1 MITLREIWKTY
12 HTGDHPVPALH
23 GVSLSIQSGEFVAIT
38 GPSGSGK
45 STLMNIIGLLEGFD
59 SGRYL
64 LAGVDVG
71 GLTDDEAA
79 ALRNRHIGF
88 VFQSFNLIPRLTAI
102 RNVELPL
109 MYAGMSLGQRREL
122 AAEALARVGLGH
134 RIDHTPAQLSGG
146 QQQRVAIARALVNSP
161 NIIIAD
167 EPTGALDSATSEEVM
182 SIFHQLHQAGATIL
196 VVTHDDEVA
205 AHARRVLHMRDG
217 EIRFDRSR

>member
-12 HTGDHPVPALH
+12 LTGDHPVPALH

-88 VFQSFNLIPRLTAI
+88 VFQSFNLIPRLTAL

-109 MYAGMSLGQRREL
+109 MYAGMSLSQRREL
-122 AAEALARVGLGH
+122 AAEALSRVGLGH

-217 EIRFDRSR
+217 EIRFDRLR